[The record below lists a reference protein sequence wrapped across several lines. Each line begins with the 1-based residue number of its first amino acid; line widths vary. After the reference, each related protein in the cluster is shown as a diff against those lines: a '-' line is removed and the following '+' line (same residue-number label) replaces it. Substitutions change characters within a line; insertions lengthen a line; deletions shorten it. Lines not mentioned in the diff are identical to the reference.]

1 MKQALPLAGAVL
13 VAVLVL
19 TNVAFGGGPRGHGER
34 DPSQMILRHA
44 DELELD
50 ERTRGDIAAILAETQ
65 PRNEQ
70 LSDELRVAHD
80 AMRELLSA
88 DRPDRSAVMRQA
100 ERIGELETERRKL
113 RFDAMLRIQERLGP
127 DQRSAL
133 RGLRER
139 RRTEHRARVMEA
151 CGKEAAAYCPDV
163 AEGRPLGECLRS
175 QRAQLSET
183 CREALHRG
191 RKGHGRHGEG
201 PRAEA
206 SPLD

>member
-1 MKQALPLAGAVL
+1 MHGP
-13 VAVLVL
+13 
-19 TNVAFGGGPRGHGER
+19 GGR
-34 DPSQMILRHA
+34 DPSKMILRHA
-44 DELELD
+44 DEIGLD
-50 ERTRGDIAAILAETQ
+50 ERTREEIEAIVAETQ
-65 PRNEQ
+65 PRGEQ
-70 LSDELRVAHD
+70 LATDLRAAHEE
-80 AMRELLSA
+80 MRALLSA
-88 DRPDRSAVMRQA
+88 DRPDRAAVMKQA
-100 ERIGELETERRKL
+100 DVIGELETERRKL